1 MFEPVIGNVGAV
13 DSSTDRKK
21 QVHLKCEKMRRE
33 AIKVGYNELKDMLP
47 PEAAPVGY
55 KLTNA
60 SILYRAAEFLKKLK
74 LTEKQQSEEISKLH
88 SQLVALQ
95 IICQNYAQMAVQK
108 SPTFE
113 ALETDTVPYL
123 KFELF
128 RALMDF
134 WFESFNNSVEM
145 EEYCKLAQS
154 MLQWFEQKLDFNV
167 VSSIFDD
174 VYQSK
179 RN

>member
-1 MFEPVIGNVGAV
+1 MFEPVIGNVGTV

-60 SILYRAAEFLKKLK
+60 SILYRGMHIRKVLIILVSPIAFIAAEFLKKLK

-108 SPTFE
+108 NPSFDT
-113 ALETDTVPYL
+113 LETDTAPYL
-123 KFELF
+123 KFEL
-128 RALMDF
+128 
-134 WFESFNNSVEM
+134 
-145 EEYCKLAQS
+145 
-154 MLQWFEQKLDFNV
+154 V
-167 VSSIFDD
+167 VPKVFDD

-179 RN
+179 LH

>member
-1 MFEPVIGNVGAV
+1 MFEPVIGSVGAV

-47 PEAAPVGY
+47 PDAAPVGY

-95 IICQNYAQMAVQK
+95 IICQWPFK
-108 SPTFE
+108 RIP
-113 ALETDTVPYL
+113 P
-123 KFELF
+123 
-128 RALMDF
+128 LMH
-134 WFESFNNSVEM
+134 WRRT
-145 EEYCKLAQS
+145 L
-154 MLQWFEQKLDFNV
+154 LH
-167 VSSIFDD
+167 I
-174 VYQSK
+174 
-179 RN
+179 